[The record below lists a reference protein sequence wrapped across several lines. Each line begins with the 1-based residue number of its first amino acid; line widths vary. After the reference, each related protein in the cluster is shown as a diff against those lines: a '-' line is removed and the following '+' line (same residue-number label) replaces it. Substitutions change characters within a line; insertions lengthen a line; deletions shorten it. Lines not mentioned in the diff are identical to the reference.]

1 MGYSPWG
8 RKESDTT
15 NDNKCLGRGPQS
27 WDGRAPGAVW
37 VGQQLEG
44 RPCRGAETDRPRPA
58 GPGPPHSS
66 VAPRLPLSAS
76 SPLVSRLP
84 HLDTLNAAGPC
95 PITVEIRD
103 GEWHLLGTYCV
114 WVPAGR

>member
-8 RKESDTT
+8 HKESDTT

-27 WDGRAPGAVW
+27 WDGRAPGALW
-37 VGQQLEG
+37 VGQQPAA
-44 RPCRGAETDRPRPA
+44 RPCREAETDRPWPEWPR
-58 GPGPPHSS
+58 PPHSS

-76 SPLVSRLP
+76 SPSVSHVP
-84 HLDTLNAAGPC
+84 HLGTLNAAGPC

-103 GEWHLLGTYCV
+103 GEWHLSGTYCV